1 MFDFLLELVG
11 GSAWAYPAIACI
23 VTIDGFFPLVPGETS
38 VVAGAILAANGE
50 LSVTLVFVAAAIGAV
65 IGDNV
70 AYLAGD
76 KLGTRMERRLFRGER
91 ARARLDWARRQLQ
104 TRGSVIIVASRFVP
118 GGRTAV
124 TFSAGALA
132 YPWRRFIAAD
142 LIAAAVWAGFST
154 AIGWHGGNAYE
165 ESLWKPLFVAIGAG
179 IVVAL
184 LGELFVRLTR
194 NGD

>member
-1 MFDFLLELVG
+1 MFDVLLELVG

-38 VVAGAILAANGE
+38 VVAGAILAANDE

-65 IGDNV
+65 IGDN
-70 AYLAGD
+70 
-76 KLGTRMERRLFRGER
+76 
-91 ARARLDWARRQLQ
+91 
-104 TRGSVIIVASRFVP
+104 VASRFVP

-194 NGD
+194 NGN

>member
-38 VVAGAILAANGE
+38 VVAGAILAANDE

-70 AYLAGD
+70 SHLVGD
-76 KLGTRMERRLFRGER
+76 RLGARMERRLFRGER
-91 ARARLDWARRQLQ
+91 ARARLDWAQRQLQ

-124 TFSAGALA
+124 NVLRRRARLPLAPVHHRGPHRRRGLPASRRRSAGMEETPTRSLSGSRSSSPSAQGSC
-132 YPWRRFIAAD
+132 WRSW
-142 LIAAAVWAGFST
+142 VSSSCG
-154 AIGWHGGNAYE
+154 
-165 ESLWKPLFVAIGAG
+165 
-179 IVVAL
+179 
-184 LGELFVRLTR
+184 
-194 NGD
+194 